1 MVVSQN
7 ICTKHT
13 FLLFTMTSWLFKL
26 GRPGTGCKTNLFVS
40 PYCAQAVSH
49 LSRQTIRLPT
59 AMDKGPCGARHWVI
73 RAGETQ
79 QSHLAPGGL
88 GSPPVHSLGGTE
100 RDQHW
105 EGQQEQSTS
114 IEDLGIET
122 EIETPGREG
131 KPCAADAQGGRR
143 DVDELLS
150 WSCIKEKVLQSG

>member
-1 MVVSQN
+1 
-7 ICTKHT
+7 
-13 FLLFTMTSWLFKL
+13 
-26 GRPGTGCKTNLFVS
+26 
-40 PYCAQAVSH
+40 
-49 LSRQTIRLPT
+49 
-59 AMDKGPCGARHWVI
+59 MDKGPCGARHWVI